1 MNVLEQLKMASATL
15 LAHKMRSSLTM
26 LGIIIGNA
34 SVIGMVGIGDGVQR
48 YVSEQVNSLGPNILF
63 ILPGSPEA
71 QSRPVYPPQTL
82 VLADAEA
89 IETQVPSVDEVAPSL
104 TASQL
109 MSYRNKNASA
119 SLVGTTPEYLSVRS
133 FDVAKGRF
141 ISDLDIKRNEQVVA
155 LGSELAEQLFGNENP
170 IGQQVRLKDISLRV
184 IGVMKP
190 KGSSFG
196 SNEDLNAFIPI
207 TTVANRVIGRTS
219 PYGIQVTFIS
229 VSIEDQDEMK
239 AAQFQIENLLRLRH
253 QITDEDDF
261 TVRNQ
266 KDIMDVLGK
275 VTGALTILLAATAA
289 ISLLVGGIGIMNIML
304 VSVTE
309 RTSEIGLRKAIGAS
323 QGDILLQF
331 MIEAVI
337 LSAAGGIVGTAIG
350 VSGIWTLAALTPLEA
365 SISLDNNCHD
375 SEYFRRNWLV
385 FRRAACPTSCP
396 TRPDC
401 CLA

>member
-1 MNVLEQLKMASATL
+1 
-15 LAHKMRSSLTM
+15 
-26 LGIIIGNA
+26 
-34 SVIGMVGIGDGVQR
+34 
-48 YVSEQVNSLGPNILF
+48 
-63 ILPGSPEA
+63 
-71 QSRPVYPPQTL
+71 
-82 VLADAEA
+82 
-89 IETQVPSVDEVAPSL
+89 
-104 TASQL
+104 
-109 MSYRNKNASA
+109 
-119 SLVGTTPEYLSVRS
+119 
-133 FDVAKGRF
+133 VAKGRF
-141 ISDLDIKRNEQVVA
+141 ISDLDIQRNEQVVA

-170 IGQQVRLKDISLRV
+170 MGQQVRLKDISLRV

-196 SNEDLNAFIPI
+196 TNEDLNAFIPI
-207 TTVANRVIGRTS
+207 TTVANRIVGRRS

-229 VSIEDQDEMK
+229 VSIENQDDMK

-309 RTSEIGLRKAIGAS
+309 RTSEIGLRKAVGAS
-323 QGDILLQF
+323 QADILFQF
-331 MIEAVI
+331 IIEAVI
-337 LSAAGGIVGTAIG
+337 LSAAGGIVGTVIG

-365 SISLDNNCHD
+365 TISPITIAMTVSISGGIGL
-375 SEYFRRNWLV
+375 FFGVLPA
-385 FRRAACPTSCP
+385 RRAAQLDPIVALRS
-396 TRPDC
+396 
-401 CLA
+401 A